1 MRASKIINHTVEKLQ
16 IYRAKKFFLKNKTVT
31 SFLKENRRF
40 WDSIGAFD
48 SKPNRYIFSEYTMGM
63 DRWALSISISNAIL
77 ASALN
82 AKVLYLR
89 TKAFD
94 KHPSSTERLIQESFS
109 NCEFHDLDEITCNR
123 KEFIHQEAEKL
134 VKTVRSPEDILDLNY
149 KGVYIGEQV
158 YDSILKYQNASV
170 WKIDDRL
177 VKQLEIAISILEA
190 INTLTEG
197 REIVAGLFTHTTTNA
212 LGVSVRGLLARNIL
226 VYQMFGGLG
235 SILRY
240 NKTYQSRGQLD
251 AHVTIPKYVLDKVY
265 HERKDSMLTVA
276 QEYVEKRIRGKCNDR
291 ESCAAFSKGKKTYTE
306 RKSFCE
312 VYQLDSEKPIVFVM
326 LHAMCDDPHQYPQH
340 IFRDY
345 YHWFQVTLEEA
356 RKNTSVSWVFKQHP
370 LIKNYPDDANLPG
383 IFHFINDEHI
393 CYVDEDIPLSSAS
406 IIYVAD
412 AVVTSSG
419 TAVLEFSCFGI
430 PGIIGC
436 KNNYSGKGICHEA
449 ETETEYRS
457 LLKKIGLLKKL
468 EKKVQ
473 EKACIYFYLMYEELI
488 QGFIQGFITNDSEP
502 KSKVVHD
509 FQALEEITRKITH
522 EKQSYIGRI
531 EKMRRFITK
540 ERDNRLRVEAYMEGF
555 YK

>member
-1 MRASKIINHTVEKLQ
+1 M
-16 IYRAKKFFLKNKTVT
+16 
-31 SFLKENRRF
+31 KENRRF

-63 DRWALSISISNAIL
+63 DRWALSISTSNAIL

-82 AKVLYLR
+82 AKILYLR

-109 NCEFHDLDEITCNR
+109 NCEFLDLDEITCNR
-123 KEFIHQEAEKL
+123 KEFILQEAEKL
-134 VKTVRSPEDILDLNY
+134 AKTVRSPEDILDLNY
-149 KGVYIGEQV
+149 NGVCIGEQV
-158 YDSILKYQNASV
+158 YDSILKFQNASV

-190 INTLTEG
+190 INTLMEG
-197 REIVAGLFTHTTTNA
+197 REIVAGLFTHTTTTA

-251 AHVTIPKYVLDKVY
+251 AHVTIPEYVLEKVF
-265 HERKDSMLTVA
+265 HERKDNILTVA
-276 QEYVEKRIRGKCNDR
+276 KEYMENRINGRCHDW
-291 ESCAAFSKGKKTYTE
+291 ESSAAFSKDKMTYTD

-312 VYQLDSEKPIVFVM
+312 GYCLDSEKPIVFVM

-356 RKNTSVSWVFKQHP
+356 RRNTSVNWVFKQHP
-370 LIKNYPDDANLPG
+370 LIKSYPDDANLQG
-383 IFHFINDEHI
+383 IFHFINEEHI
-393 CYVDEDIPLSSAS
+393 CYIDEDIPLSSAS
-406 IIYVAD
+406 IIYTAD

-419 TAVLEFSCFGI
+419 AAVLEFSCFGI

-449 ETETEYRS
+449 ETETEYRI
-457 LLKKIGLLKKL
+457 LLKEIAQLEKL
-468 EKKVQ
+468 EKKIQ

-488 QGFIQGFITNDSEP
+488 EGFIHGFITNISDP
-502 KSKVVHD
+502 KSKLVED
-509 FQALEEITRKITH
+509 FQALEEITRKVTH
-522 EKQSYIGRI
+522 EKQSYTGRI
-531 EKMRRFITK
+531 EKMRRFIEK
-540 ERDNRLRVEAYMEGF
+540 ERDKNLRVEAYMENF
-555 YK
+555 YN